1 MLIQY
6 MGLIPIQPL
15 IVLLKTLS
23 SNSRLEFLAWFLGL
37 EYRPL
42 RVAAYEANEIVIWFQ
57 QLCFKFCTRGRKRLA
72 ITELFI
78 VIIIIISVFFVKVMS
93 DEGMTTSE
101 SNVRQ
106 HRPINLKRSC
116 VKWDRQLLWL
126 EAEMRQTRNWM
137 TRLVA
142 KIAELR
148 SIDFYGRLW
157 FAIGRNDCKLLATTN
172 IKSAN
177 NEITLWQLC
186 QKQE

>member
-1 MLIQY
+1 M
-6 MGLIPIQPL
+6 
-15 IVLLKTLS
+15 
-23 SNSRLEFLAWFLGL
+23 
-37 EYRPL
+37 
-42 RVAAYEANEIVIWFQ
+42 FQ
-57 QLCFKFCTRGRKRLA
+57 ILHQGSQSVA

-78 VIIIIISVFFVKVMS
+78 VIIIIFFVKVMS

-116 VKWDRQLLWL
+116 VKLDRQLLWL
-126 EAEMRQTRNWM
+126 EVEMRQTRSGM

-142 KIAELR
+142 KIAKLR

-157 FAIGRNDCKLLATTN
+157 IAIGRNDCKLLATTN

-177 NEITLWQLC
+177 NEINFGNCAKNKNKLFVLLLGILFTKCILFLKALACFCSQSSALPSFDAPSITNSMNDLL
-186 QKQE
+186 EIPTTHVEAMSFA